1 MDAMTLV
8 CMSIKQV
15 LGGVGVGVTVTN
27 PSPFY
32 IASRQGLIIFVDRMI
47 LNRF

>member
-1 MDAMTLV
+1 MTPV

-15 LGGVGVGVTVTN
+15 LGGVGVTVTN

-32 IASRQGLIIFVDRMI
+32 IASRQGLIVFVDRMI